1 MKLTINGKTRPILF
15 PNTQGWGTDWKTLEV
30 PIPLQPGANSI
41 RLTTGES
48 GGMYFDELT
57 IE

>member
-1 MKLTINGKTRPILF
+1 MKLTINGKTKSIEF
-15 PNTQGWGTDWKTLEV
+15 PNTGGWGTDWKTLEV
-30 PIPLQPGANSI
+30 PIRLKSGANSI
-41 RLTTGES
+41 RLTTDES